1 MFSVSHY
8 IPMDNIS
15 TYPIVFNG
23 NNACGNKKG
32 AGMIFKF
39 SPPKPSANFNEKFLP
54 SMQWDF
60 TKRNVRNVNR
70 TVGWARTFFIR
81 SLQVRVGFFEK
92 VSPATVV
99 RTFPADSFCNWFL
112 GKAVTGCYRPF
123 FRGVGT
129 CFPANQSL
137 EGSNRPL
144 LVDTMTIRSQPGPA
158 WWDQVFKFFWSIP
171 PEIHGG
177 LLLFL
182 GIIEWGCWILRW
194 RNYIYTHIWV
204 NFITTEPCSP
214 EPWNHGLFQGNHPQM
229 AQQFRWL
236 TYYNLPRLGNN
247 HPYQPFLWY

>member
-123 FRGVGT
+123 FSRGRNMFSCKSITRGFKT
-129 CFPANQSL
+129 DHCWL
-137 EGSNRPL
+137 
-144 LVDTMTIRSQPGPA
+144 IR
-158 WWDQVFKFFWSIP
+158 
-171 PEIHGG
+171 
-177 LLLFL
+177 
-182 GIIEWGCWILRW
+182 
-194 RNYIYTHIWV
+194 
-204 NFITTEPCSP
+204 
-214 EPWNHGLFQGNHPQM
+214 
-229 AQQFRWL
+229 
-236 TYYNLPRLGNN
+236 
-247 HPYQPFLWY
+247 